1 MSGRQQSVFSCGLE
15 GLSWSTQCLHLEK
28 NCVSYRAVVSYFG
41 SGECNKLLHFTSPP
55 PPKLYM
61 EDQSHVVRW
70 ICVVCTLEPTLKLN
84 SCFAGI
90 FECCSTPSAPGGQ
103 PLLRHSL
110 DREKL
115 GTNGSVLLSGLS
127 IFFYWGDFCFCS
139 HKRPTAAHREE
150 ALALR
155 PEHYWCLGT
164 ILCNLP
170 APRLLIGS
178 GFSSRT
184 QPFFAVTMKNVSRHW
199 WSLLG
204 WGQGGGS
211 PWFGVIAAVR
221 QSDALPC
228 QSSMTRDNYAE
239 FLGWK

>member
-41 SGECNKLLHFTSPP
+41 SGEGNKLLHFTSPQIVHGRP
-55 PPKLYM
+55 GSCSKVNLCSLHLGTYF
-61 EDQSHVVRW
+61 ETH
-70 ICVVCTLEPTLKLN
+70 
-84 SCFAGI
+84 SCFAGL
-90 FECCSTPSAPGGQ
+90 FECCSTPSAPSGQ

-110 DREKL
+110 GREKL
-115 GTNGSVLLSGLS
+115 GTNGSVSSGLS
-127 IFFYWGDFCFCS
+127 IFYYWGDFCFCS

-164 ILCNLP
+164 DLCNLP

-178 GFSSRT
+178 GSTSRT

-204 WGQGGGS
+204 WGERGRVPLVWSHCCSTTIWCSPMSEQHDQG
-211 PWFGVIAAVR
+211 
-221 QSDALPC
+221 
-228 QSSMTRDNYAE
+228 
-239 FLGWK
+239 